1 MNIKDAIIPNKSNV
15 TFVTNV
21 LINIENVAYM
31 TLYSKNNRSDDWVY
45 LNASVSK
52 NMHVRSLAYAKRP
65 SFISILRSQIAAS
78 S

>member
-31 TLYSKNNRSDDWVY
+31 TLYSKNHRSDDW
-45 LNASVSK
+45 
-52 NMHVRSLAYAKRP
+52 
-65 SFISILRSQIAAS
+65 IS
-78 S
+78 